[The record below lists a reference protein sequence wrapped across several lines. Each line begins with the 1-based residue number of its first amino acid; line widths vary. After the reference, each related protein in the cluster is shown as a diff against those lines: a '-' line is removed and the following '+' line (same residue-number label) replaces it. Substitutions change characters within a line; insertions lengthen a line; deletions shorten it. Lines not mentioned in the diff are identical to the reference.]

1 MTQKA
6 TSLRLI
12 VPTGVVVAL
21 VMMSLGAIYLT
32 MKYVVLID
40 QAEVNHSVAGSGGRA
55 ELSYPDGRLTRVR
68 LLLQ

>member
-6 TSLRLI
+6 NSLRFI
-12 VPTGVVVAL
+12 VPTGLAVAL
-21 VMMSLGAIYLT
+21 VMVSLGAIYLT

-40 QAEVNHSVAGSGGRA
+40 HAEVSYSVTGSGQSA
-55 ELSYPDGRLTRVR
+55 ELPYPDRRLTRVR

>member
-6 TSLRLI
+6 TSLGLI
-12 VPTGVVVAL
+12 VPTGLAVAL
-21 VMMSLGAIYLT
+21 VMMSIGAIYLT

-40 QAEVNHSVAGSGGRA
+40 QAGASHSVTGSGGGA
-55 ELSYPDGRLTRVR
+55 ELPYPDRRLTRVR